1 MEQYNGV
8 LRTPCGNILVV
19 DEDNTY
25 IPFHI
30 EKNKFDCD
38 YEFENAEGKTK
49 VINTDTNYALVI
61 KTSSLKYGTRYQIYM
76 TDTKLEFGDS
86 DERTECVSGCSNGY
100 CIAIGAYSPN
110 DDEKQEQAYAY
121 SKKMGFLKHRFIQD
135 PPTFDE
141 SKFTKYDVERLD
153 DNSGFSFHLI
163 DDKCSEIRFYV
174 AWIRSEKS
182 YEVHYEGAVQFWT
195 T

>member
-1 MEQYNGV
+1 MEQYNGI
-8 LRTPCGNILVV
+8 LKTPCGNILVI
-19 DEDNTY
+19 DEDNAY

-30 EKNKFDCD
+30 EKNKFDSP
-38 YEFENAEGKTK
+38 YEFEDVEGKIK
-49 VINTDTNYALVI
+49 AINTDTNYALVI
-61 KTSSLKYGTRYQIYM
+61 KASSLKFGTRYRIYM
-76 TDTKLEFGDS
+76 PNTKLEFGDS

-121 SKKMGFLKHRFIQD
+121 SKKMGFLKHHFIQD

-141 SKFTKYDVERLD
+141 SKFTEYDVERLD

-163 DDKCSEIRFYV
+163 DNQRSKIRFYV

-182 YEVHYEGAVQFWT
+182 YEVHYEGAVQYWT

>member
-1 MEQYNGV
+1 MEQYNGE
-8 LRTPCGNILVV
+8 LKTPCGNILVI
-19 DEDNTY
+19 DEDNAY

-38 YEFENAEGKTK
+38 YEFENAEGQTK

-61 KTSSLKYGTRYQIYM
+61 KASSLKYGTRYRIYM
-76 TDTKLEFGDS
+76 PDTKLEFGDS

-121 SKKMGFLKHRFIQD
+121 SEKMGFLKHRFIQD
-135 PPTFDE
+135 PPSFDE
-141 SKFTKYDVERLD
+141 SKFTEYDVERLN

-163 DDKCSEIRFYV
+163 DNKCSEIRFYV
-174 AWIRSEKS
+174 AWIRSEEN
-182 YEVHYEGAVQFWT
+182 YEADYEGAVQFWT